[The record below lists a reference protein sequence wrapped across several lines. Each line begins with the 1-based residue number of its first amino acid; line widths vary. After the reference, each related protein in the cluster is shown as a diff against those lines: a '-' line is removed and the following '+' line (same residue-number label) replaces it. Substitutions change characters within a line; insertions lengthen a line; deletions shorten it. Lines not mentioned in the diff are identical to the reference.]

1 MKKIQSEYF
10 PGEIDSIL
18 FKGKDEFSQKKIML
32 TKLNLIEKKNEEILF
47 KILRDW
53 REEEKP

>member
-1 MKKIQSEYF
+1 
-10 PGEIDSIL
+10 
-18 FKGKDEFSQKKIML
+18 ML
-32 TKLNLIEKKNEEILF
+32 TKLNLNEKKNEEILF